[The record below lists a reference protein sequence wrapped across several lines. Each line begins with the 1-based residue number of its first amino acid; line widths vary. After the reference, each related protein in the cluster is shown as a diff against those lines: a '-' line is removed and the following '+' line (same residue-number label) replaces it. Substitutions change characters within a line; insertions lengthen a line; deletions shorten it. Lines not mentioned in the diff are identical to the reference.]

1 MKKVLLAIVL
11 FVGFTTMAQEKKAP
25 RAEGKKLTTE
35 QKVDFQVKRL
45 TKDLELN
52 ETQTKE
58 IRVLVTKEVEKRE
71 AKIAEMKQKKEQNKE
86 ARIAEHKEQQA
97 AFAADMKKILTPE
110 QFTKW
115 EKSREENKSKM
126 KERISERRGKG
137 SLDPIKE

>member
-1 MKKVLLAIVL
+1 MKKVLLALVL
-11 FVGFTTMAQEKKAP
+11 FVSITAMAQEKKAP
-25 RAEGKKLTTE
+25 AKKLTTE

-45 TKDLELN
+45 TKDLDLN
-52 ETQTKE
+52 ETQVKE
-58 IRVLVTKEVEKRE
+58 LRALVTKEVEKRE

-126 KERISERRGKG
+126 KERIMERRGK
-137 SLDPIKE
+137 SDLEPIKE

>member
-11 FVGFTTMAQEKKAP
+11 FVSITAMAQEKKAP
-25 RAEGKKLTTE
+25 AKKLTTE

-45 TKDLELN
+45 TKDLDLN
-52 ETQTKE
+52 ETQVKE
-58 IRVLVTKEVEKRE
+58 LRALVTKEVEKRE

-126 KERISERRGKG
+126 KERIMERRGK
-137 SLDPIKE
+137 SDLEPIKE